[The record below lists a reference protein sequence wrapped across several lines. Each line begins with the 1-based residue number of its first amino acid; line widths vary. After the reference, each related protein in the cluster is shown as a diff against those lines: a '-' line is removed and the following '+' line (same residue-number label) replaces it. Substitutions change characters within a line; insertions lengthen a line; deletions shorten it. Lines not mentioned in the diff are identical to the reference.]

1 MTQHSVVQK
10 YRFSQSPMAS
20 PCSPETLIAIRTHR
34 ANQKKQKW
42 RWLQLLM
49 PHLFLA

>member
-20 PCSPETLIAIRTHR
+20 PCTSQILIEARIQRL
-34 ANQKKQKW
+34 NKKRHWIQF
-42 RWLQLLM
+42 
-49 PHLFLA
+49 FLSCVPFI